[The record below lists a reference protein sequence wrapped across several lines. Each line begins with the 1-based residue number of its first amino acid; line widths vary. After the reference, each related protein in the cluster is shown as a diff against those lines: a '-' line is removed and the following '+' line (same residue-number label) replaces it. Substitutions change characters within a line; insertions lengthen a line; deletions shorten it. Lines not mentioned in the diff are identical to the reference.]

1 VSQAGQRI
9 LVVED
14 DVSIL
19 AGLSMNL
26 KFDGYEVIQA
36 QDGTTGLQRALDEW
50 PDLIVLDLML
60 PQMNGFQLIKEL
72 RRRGSKVPVVI
83 LSAKGMEGDKI
94 LGLSL
99 GADDY
104 VVKPFGLQE
113 LLARIKAVLR
123 RRYASS
129 PVVRFGDVEVDL
141 DGRRVTRGGKQVEL
155 TAQEFRILEHLVVH
169 PGRTFTRQ
177 ELISAAWGF
186 DYQGTERTVDNFM
199 RQLRQKLEVSPDKPE
214 RFLTSRGLGYRFEK

>member
-1 VSQAGQRI
+1 MSQASQRI

-26 KFDGYEVIQA
+26 RFDGYEVIQA
-36 QDGTTGLQRALDEW
+36 QDGRTGLQRALDEW
-50 PDLIVLDLML
+50 QDLIVLDLML

-72 RRRGSKVPVVI
+72 RRRGSKVPLVI

-141 DGRRVTRGGKQVEL
+141 DGRRVTRSGKPVEL

-199 RQLRQKLEVSPDKPE
+199 RQLRQKLEVYPDKPE

>member
-1 VSQAGQRI
+1 VSQAAQRI

-14 DVSIL
+14 DLSIL

-26 KFDGYEVIQA
+26 TFDGYEVLQA
-36 QDGTTGLQRALDEW
+36 QDGRTALQRAVDER

-60 PQMNGFQLIKEL
+60 PQMNGFQVIKEL
-72 RRRGSKVPVVI
+72 RRRGNKVPVVV
-83 LSAKGMEGDKI
+83 LSAKGMESDKI

-123 RRYASS
+123 RRHGST
-129 PVVRFGDVEVDL
+129 PVARFGEVEVDL
-141 DGRRVTRGGKQVEL
+141 DARRVTRGGKPVEL
-155 TAQEFRILEHLVVH
+155 TAQEFRILEHLVAH

-199 RQLRQKLEVSPDKPE
+199 RQLRQKLEVNPDKPE
-214 RFLTSRGLGYRFEK
+214 RFLTTRGLGYRFEE

>member
-1 VSQAGQRI
+1 MSQASQRI

-26 KFDGYEVIQA
+26 RFDGYEVIQA
-36 QDGTTGLQRALDEW
+36 QDGRTGLQRALDEW

-141 DGRRVTRGGKQVEL
+141 DGRRVTRCGKPVEL

-199 RQLRQKLEVSPDKPE
+199 RQLRQKLEVCPDKPE

>member
-129 PVVRFGDVEVDL
+129 PLVRFGDVEVDL
-141 DGRRVTRGGKQVEL
+141 DGRRVTRGGKPVEL

>member
-1 VSQAGQRI
+1 MSQAGQRI

-19 AGLSMNL
+19 AGISMNL
-26 KFDGYEVIQA
+26 KFDGYEVLQA
-36 QDGTTGLQRALDEW
+36 QDGRIGLQRALDEW

-129 PVVRFGDVEVDL
+129 PVVRFGEVEVDL
-141 DGRRVTRGGKQVEL
+141 DRRRVTRGGKPVEL
-155 TAQEFRILEHLVVH
+155 TAQEFRILEHLVMH

-199 RQLRQKLEVSPDKPE
+199 RQLRQKLEVCPDKPE

>member
-1 VSQAGQRI
+1 MSQAGQRI

>member
-1 VSQAGQRI
+1 MSQAGQRI

-26 KFDGYEVIQA
+26 KFDGYDVIQA

-141 DGRRVTRGGKQVEL
+141 DGRRVTRNGKPVEL

>member
-1 VSQAGQRI
+1 
-9 LVVED
+9 
-14 DVSIL
+14 
-19 AGLSMNL
+19 
-26 KFDGYEVIQA
+26 
-36 QDGTTGLQRALDEW
+36 
-50 PDLIVLDLML
+50 
-60 PQMNGFQLIKEL
+60 
-72 RRRGSKVPVVI
+72 
-83 LSAKGMEGDKI
+83 MEGDKI

-141 DGRRVTRGGKQVEL
+141 DGRRVTRNGKPVEL

-186 DYQGTERTVDNFM
+186 DYQGTERTVDNFV
-199 RQLRQKLEVSPDKPE
+199 RQLRQKLEVYPDKPE

>member
-1 VSQAGQRI
+1 MSQAGQRI

-141 DGRRVTRGGKQVEL
+141 DGRRVTRGGKPVEL

-199 RQLRQKLEVSPDKPE
+199 RQLRQKLEVWPDKPE

>member
-26 KFDGYEVIQA
+26 KFDGYDVIQA

-141 DGRRVTRGGKQVEL
+141 DGRRVTRGGKPVEL